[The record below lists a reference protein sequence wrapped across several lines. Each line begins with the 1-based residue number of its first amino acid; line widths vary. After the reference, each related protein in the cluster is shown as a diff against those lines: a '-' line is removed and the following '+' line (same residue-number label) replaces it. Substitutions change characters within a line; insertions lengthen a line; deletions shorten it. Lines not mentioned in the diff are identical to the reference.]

1 MSILSTIEVNEICK
15 HLRESAPKSIQEV
28 SGGSIHQAFKINFE
42 SRNIFVKINRTKKL
56 FLAFEKYCLNNLK
69 KYANK
74 EYLIIPNVIDYFK
87 LKNAE
92 ILIMEWIDMTKNDQT
107 NLGKGLAEIHKIS
120 QGSNLG
126 RFGYEIDG
134 FIGKSNQIKGWEIN
148 WADCFINLRLEP
160 QLRMLQENILN
171 LDLKNKL
178 KSKIYKHLLK
188 HDPKIS
194 LVHGDLWAGNIGV
207 HKSDKGVLFDPAC
220 WWADSEVDL
229 AMTRLFGGFNYE
241 FYDEYNKII
250 PKKEGLEERILI
262 YNFYHILNHANIFGG
277 SYVTEVKNYTK
288 RIMNL

>member
-15 HLRESAPKSIQEV
+15 HLGESAPKNIQEV
-28 SGGSIHQAFKINFE
+28 SGGSIHKAFKIDFE
-42 SRNIFVKINRTKKL
+42 SRNIFIKINRAKKL
-56 FLAFEKYCLNNLK
+56 FLSFEKYCLNSLE

-87 LKNAE
+87 FKNSE
-92 ILIMEWIDMTKNDQT
+92 ILIMEWIDMTNNDQT
-107 NLGKGLAEIHKIS
+107 KLGRGLAEIHKIS
-120 QGSNLG
+120 QESHMG

-134 FIGKSNQIKGWEIN
+134 FIGKSDQIQGWEIN

-160 QLRMLQENILN
+160 QLRLLQGKVLN
-171 LDLKNKL
+171 LDIKNKL
-178 KSKIYKHLLK
+178 KSKISKCLLK
-188 HDPKIS
+188 HSPKIS
-194 LVHGDLWAGNIGV
+194 LVHGDLWSGNIGV
-207 HKSDKGVLFDPAC
+207 HKSSKGVLFDPAC
-220 WWADSEVDL
+220 WWADSEVDI

-250 PKKEGLEERILI
+250 PKKEGLEERIFI

-277 SYVTEVKNYTK
+277 NYITEVKNYTK